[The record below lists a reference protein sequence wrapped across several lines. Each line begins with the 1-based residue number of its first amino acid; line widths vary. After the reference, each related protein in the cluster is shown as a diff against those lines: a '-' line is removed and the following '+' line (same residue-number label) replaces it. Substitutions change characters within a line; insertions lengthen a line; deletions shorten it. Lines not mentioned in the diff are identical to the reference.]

1 MLMPDSEFGYPEGAG
16 GENDN
21 DGRVE
26 STAALRSVIQMTLRT
41 DLRRVLAGCPIE
53 QSGLREN
60 LRTIGAHARRR
71 RLRAEQL
78 LILIKEACANLPE
91 ARELLAKDRQEAIDQ
106 LISMAVEEYYGPA
119 DSPSAPSS

>member
-1 MLMPDSEFGYPEGAG
+1 MLMTDTESGFPEGAR
-16 GENDN
+16 GEHDK
-21 DGRVE
+21 DSSVDSHG
-26 STAALRSVIQMTLRT
+26 ALRAVIQMTLRT

-60 LRTIGAHARRR
+60 LRTIGSHARRH

-78 LILIKEACANLPE
+78 LILLKDVCASLPE
-91 ARELLAKDRQEAIDQ
+91 ARELLAKDRQAALDQ

-119 DSPSAPSS
+119 DSGVIPST